1 MRALNGRVERLE
13 RTHAV
18 HRVPEGE
25 EAALMRRVEEVI
37 HLVPTPALELL
48 CYGFKADGAG
58 EPLTD
63 EQGVAREQWRVL
75 LETGEWPT

>member
-58 EPLTD
+58 EPLTP
-63 EQGVAREQWRVL
+63 EQRAARKQFDTL
-75 LETGEWPT
+75 LETGEWSA